1 MNKTKQSDYYI
12 KEVEKG
18 KYKIYIS
25 SIGIQNETRRPKS
38 LYNSHFTSEEKAVKH
53 IRKLENQDKDLF
65 KGLLV
70 ILMLTMLPFVTAYAP
85 LTITSGYSLLIAG
98 LLFMPN
104 KPSQTSIFIK
114 SMGEV

>member
-53 IRKLENQDKDLF
+53 IRKLENQDKYPKLENNFALNNLRLF
-65 KGLLV
+65 
-70 ILMLTMLPFVTAYAP
+70 
-85 LTITSGYSLLIAG
+85 
-98 LLFMPN
+98 
-104 KPSQTSIFIK
+104 Q
-114 SMGEV
+114 